1 MLKIDINRLPEED
14 VKRIVGEPC
23 GRHGDVLICEP
34 TLLVDY
40 NFAFVRT
47 ADPSGVARLVNAFEA
62 ICVNEA
68 AVIRLDT
75 IGRVD
80 LPGKKRHSSC
90 NQVPRNTFRISLQFD
105 RQVRRYR
112 VKVVSTATS

>member
-40 NFAFVRT
+40 KFAFVRT
-47 ADPSGVARLVNAFEA
+47 ADTSGVARLVNAFEA

-80 LPGKKRHSSC
+80 DRHG
-90 NQVPRNTFRISLQFD
+90 VLARH
-105 RQVRRYR
+105 
-112 VKVVSTATS
+112 